1 MKRMYDFVCEN
12 GHKIERYCNYELQ
25 SVQCECGGI
34 ANRII
39 SAPSI
44 NLEGWSGSFPGSAN
58 KFDRKHR
65 EKLAAE
71 RKTTT

>member
-12 GHKIERYCNYELQ
+12 GHRIERYCNYELQ
-25 SVQCECGGI
+25 SVPCECGGI

-44 NLEGWSGSFPGSAN
+44 NLEGWSGSFPGAAN
-58 KFDRKHR
+58 KFDRKHL

>member
-1 MKRMYDFVCEN
+1 MKRMYEFVCEN
-12 GHKIERYCNYELQ
+12 GHKIERYCVYEMQ
-25 SVQCECGGI
+25 SVQCECGGL
-34 ANRII
+34 ANRTI

-44 NLEGWSGSFPGSAN
+44 NLEGWSGSFPGAAM
-58 KFDRKHR
+58 KFNRKHR

>member
-1 MKRMYDFVCEN
+1 MKRMYEFVCEN

-25 SVQCECGGI
+25 SVQCECGGS
-34 ANRII
+34 ASRIM

-44 NLEGWSGSFPGSAN
+44 NLEGWSGHFPSSWM
-58 KFDRKHR
+58 KFDKKHQD
-65 EKLAAE
+65 KLVAE

>member
-12 GHKIERYCNYELQ
+12 GHKIERYCVYEMQ
-25 SVQCECGGI
+25 SVQCECGGL
-34 ANRII
+34 ANRTI

-44 NLEGWSGSFPGSAN
+44 NLEGWSGSFPGAAM
-58 KFDRKHR
+58 KFNRKHR

>member
-12 GHKIERYCNYELQ
+12 GHKIERYCVYEMQ
-25 SVQCECGGI
+25 SVQCECGGL
-34 ANRII
+34 ANRTI

-44 NLEGWSGSFPGSAN
+44 NLEGWSGHFPSSWM
-58 KFDRKHR
+58 KFDKKHQD
-65 EKLAAE
+65 KLDAE

>member
-12 GHKIERYCNYELQ
+12 GHKIERYCVYEMQ
-25 SVQCECGGI
+25 SVQCECGGL
-34 ANRII
+34 ANRTI

-44 NLEGWSGSFPGSAN
+44 NLEGWSGSFPGAAM
-58 KFDRKHR
+58 KFNRKHR
-65 EKLAAE
+65 EKLDAE

>member
-12 GHKIERYCNYELQ
+12 GHKIERYCVYEAQ
-25 SVQCECGGI
+25 SVQCECGGS
-34 ANRII
+34 ASRTI
-39 SAPSI
+39 SAPSVK
-44 NLEGWSGSFPGSAN
+44 LEGWSGSFPGAAM
-58 KFDRKHR
+58 KFDRIHR